1 MRSEYVDQ
9 ARKGDHIWYI
19 SDLCKMRRHYPDWD
33 VTKSLDD
40 IFDEVVDAWLVRVG
54 QASALAQ
61 A

>member
-19 SDLCKMRRHYPDWD
+19 SDLCKMRHYPDWD

-40 IFDEVVDAWLVRVG
+40 IFDEIVDAWLVRVG